1 MYVAALALELSRKA
15 GEQKT
20 LLLPFAKCSLC
31 LSPHSPTDSNELH
44 KASDV
49 PLQFQNSV

>member
-1 MYVAALALELSRKA
+1 MYVAALALELSSKSR
-15 GEQKT
+15 EQKP
-20 LLLPFAKCSLC
+20 LLLPFAKCPLC
-31 LSPHSPTDSNELH
+31 LAPPSLTDSNELH